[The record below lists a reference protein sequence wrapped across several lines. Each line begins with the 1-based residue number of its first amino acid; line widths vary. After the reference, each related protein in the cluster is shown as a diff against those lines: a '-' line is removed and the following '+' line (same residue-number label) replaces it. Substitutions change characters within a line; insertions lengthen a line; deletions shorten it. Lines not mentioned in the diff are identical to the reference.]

1 MAYKNKFHDL
11 EQRDEHYTPKWVFDS
26 LGVVF
31 DLDVA
36 APIDNIDHV
45 PALNRYTEGS
55 LEKDWTGLVWMNPP
69 YSNAT
74 PWIDKF
80 IDHSNG
86 IALLHCSRSKWFSH
100 IWSTAEAVVAMP
112 YNFYFDRPDGTI
124 KRIAFQTFMFSF
136 GEQGNEALQRAD
148 WNKVR

>member
-1 MAYKNKFHDL
+1 MAYRKDHKL
-11 EQRDEHYTPKWVFDS
+11 ERSDEHYTPKWVFDT
-26 LGVVF
+26 LGLEF

-45 PALNRYTEGS
+45 PSKNRYTEQS
-55 LEKDWTGLVWMNPP
+55 LELPWTGLVWMNPP

-86 IALLHCSRSKWFSH
+86 IALLHCSKSKWFNK
-100 IWSTAEAVVAMP
+100 IWSEADGIIAMP
-112 YNFYFDRPDGTI
+112 PSFKFERPDGTQ
-124 KRIAFQTFMFSF
+124 RSIAFQTFMFAF
-136 GEQGNEALQRAD
+136 GQESVEALKRAD
-148 WNKVR
+148 WAKVR

>member
-11 EQRDEHYTPKWVFDS
+11 EQRDEHYTPKWVFDA
-26 LGVVF
+26 LGVEF

-45 PALNRYTEGS
+45 PAKNRYTERS
-55 LEKDWTGLVWMNPP
+55 LELPWIGLVWMNPP

-86 IALLHCSRSKWFSH
+86 IALLHCSRSKWFSK
-100 IWSTAEAVVAMP
+100 IWSSADSVIAMP
-112 YNFYFDRPDGTI
+112 YNFGFDRPDGST
-124 KRIAFQTFMFSF
+124 KKIAFQTFMFGF
-136 GEQGNEALQRAD
+136 GNAANTALARSD
-148 WNKVR
+148 WNRVR